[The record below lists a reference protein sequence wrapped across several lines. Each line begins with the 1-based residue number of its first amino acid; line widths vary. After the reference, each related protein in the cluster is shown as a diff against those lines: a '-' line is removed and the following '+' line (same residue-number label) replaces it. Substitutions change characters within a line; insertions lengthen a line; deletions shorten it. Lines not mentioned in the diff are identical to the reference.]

1 MDTSVEREDMEY
13 ILGCDCI
20 PWKSFENTNI
30 FVTGATGLIG
40 SLLVK
45 TLLNANK
52 RFSLNMKIYCLVR
65 DENKAKALFGETNDV
80 VRCVI
85 GTLEAFEF
93 SDVHFDYIIH
103 GASPT
108 ASQFLVQNP
117 VETIESVVL
126 GTRTLLKRAVEDKVS
141 GFLFLSSME
150 AYGVI
155 HDDRVLTEDQLGH
168 VDLSNVRS
176 CYPEAKRLCELL
188 CYSYSTEYDIRT
200 MSLRLAQ
207 TFGPGIPSSDKRV
220 FAMMANCAREGKDI
234 VLLTKGNGR
243 HPYLYSAQ
251 AVTAILCVLLKGE
264 KGETYNAANPDTYC
278 SIYEMGK
285 MVADTI
291 ADGKISVRIEESD
304 ANRKYPPASCLNLS
318 IDKITKL
325 GWKPQGTLADMYK
338 RMIAVMR

>member
-1 MDTSVEREDMEY
+1 MDAKGMMNSDLETLEEKLQILKSKMGQEEYETIRKEIDEIRKLGADLPDSGYMASVNDIIKRVVDLEVSSFSDKTLKETIKEVKKEGFLAKLEY
-13 ILGCDCI
+13 IKL
-20 PWKSFENTNI
+20 
-30 FVTGATGLIG
+30 
-40 SLLVK
+40 
-45 TLLNANK
+45 
-52 RFSLNMKIYCLVR
+52 
-65 DENKAKALFGETNDV
+65 
-80 VRCVI
+80 
-85 GTLEAFEF
+85 
-93 SDVHFDYIIH
+93 
-103 GASPT
+103 
-108 ASQFLVQNP
+108 
-117 VETIESVVL
+117 
-126 GTRTLLKRAVEDKVS
+126 
-141 GFLFLSSME
+141 
-150 AYGVI
+150 
-155 HDDRVLTEDQLGH
+155 
-168 VDLSNVRS
+168 
-176 CYPEAKRLCELL
+176 
-188 CYSYSTEYDIRT
+188 
-200 MSLRLAQ
+200 
-207 TFGPGIPSSDKRV
+207 
-220 FAMMANCAREGKDI
+220 CAREGKDI